1 MPIAKQVT
9 VTVANRPGAL
19 ARIGETL
26 AASRINIT
34 GLDASGP
41 QKQVRLLASN
51 PAGARRALAK
61 AGFRSRLE
69 DVVVVNLGDRPGTL
83 GRAARK
89 LAKAGININYA
100 YGSVA
105 RGGKRAAIAFGVA
118 NPRRAA
124 RLAG

>member
-1 MPIAKQVT
+1 MSVAKQVT
-9 VTVANRPGAL
+9 VTTANRPGAL
-19 ARIGETL
+19 ARIGEAL

-34 GLDASGP
+34 ALDASGP
-41 QKQVRLLASN
+41 QRQIRLLVSN

-69 DVVVVNLGDRPGTL
+69 EVVVVTLSDRPGTL

-89 LAKAGININYA
+89 LAKAGVNINFA

-105 RGGKRAAIAFGVA
+105 RGGKRAAIIFGVG

>member
-1 MPIAKQVT
+1 MPVTKQLT
-9 VTVANRPGAL
+9 VTAANHPGTL

-26 AASRINIT
+26 AANKINIT

-41 QKQVRLLASN
+41 QRQIRLLVSD
-51 PAGARRALAK
+51 PGKARRALAK

-69 DVVVVNLGDRPGTL
+69 DVLVVTLADRPGVL

-89 LAKAGININYA
+89 LARAGVNINFA
-100 YGSVA
+100 YGSAVRGA
-105 RGGKRAAIAFGVA
+105 RRATIVFGVA

-124 RLAG
+124 RAAG

>member
-1 MPIAKQVT
+1 MPVAKQVT
-9 VTVANRPGAL
+9 VTAANRPGSL

-41 QKQVRLLASN
+41 QRQIRLLVSN

-69 DVVVVNLGDRPGTL
+69 NVVVVNLSDRPGTL
-83 GRAARK
+83 GRVARK
-89 LAKAGININYA
+89 LAKAGVNINYA

-105 RGGKRAAIAFGVA
+105 RGGKRAAIVLGVA
-118 NPRRAA
+118 NPGRAA